1 MTDGIKEKFAGQGSL
16 PLNMDELKPIRLPY
30 ATARLIEKLEAL
42 GNKFDSTMLADCIT
56 EQIIDN
62 CDRVFGED
70 KTTQLLE
77 ELDSE
82 RYEILKKKRAHNE
95 TLISKQEA
103 PPTIG

>member
-1 MTDGIKEKFAGQGSL
+1 MTDGIK
-16 PLNMDELKPIRLPY
+16 
-30 ATARLIEKLEAL
+30 EKLEAL

-70 KTTQLLE
+70 KTTQLLLE